1 MENVFRVRLKEDFW
15 ELQKHNA
22 FMKWQKGE
30 SFDQSWMVCITAL
43 LDLHHREREGLIND
57 ESFPCLLH
65 KGHWEQTCACV
76 VCISIFLYFAFVH
89 LNRCIIM
96 SSE

>member
-1 MENVFRVRLKEDFW
+1 M
-15 ELQKHNA
+15 A
-22 FMKWQKGE
+22 KGGIIR
-30 SFDQSWMVCITAL
+30 SIMD
-43 LDLHHREREGLIND
+43 DLHHGIARFASQREGGLIND